1 MTTPRPTIFLS
12 AAEASGDHH
21 AANLICALRE
31 KLPNARFVGATGPE
45 MSAAGCESI
54 IDITKKASMVLGPIA
69 NLAYYHKAVKKIQR
83 AIIDIRPDVHIPV
96 DSPALNWH
104 LAKTS
109 KASGVPVVYYVA
121 PQVWAWAPWR
131 IKKVRR
137 LTDHIA
143 CLLPFEEQY
152 FRSRGVNA
160 TYVGH
165 PLFDGRDP
173 VNPDKLPDLV
183 DAWTTGKFRVA
194 LLPGSRSGEIKAHA
208 LPFAK
213 LSENIRKRWNE
224 ASFTFTAVNAT
235 AAQQIR
241 RAVGKRCDIPI
252 VIGKTPQ
259 VLADSH
265 FAIATSG
272 TVTLNVAHG
281 GVPMV
286 IAYKT
291 SLLSYLT
298 FPLLKHWLFRTKSLS
313 LVNIL
318 AGRQI
323 VPELMPWNGNIK
335 KLTAAAVCAMSDLG
349 YLITTRKKL
358 LELTKPIALPTPH
371 MASQNTAN
379 LIIKILEASKDR
391 HRNNHS

>member
-1 MTTPRPTIFLS
+1 MTTARPTIFLS

-21 AANLICALRE
+21 AANLILALRE
-31 KLPNARFVGATGPE
+31 KLPDARFIGATGPE
-45 MSAAGCESI
+45 MEAAGCESI
-54 IDITKKASMVLGPIA
+54 IDLTKKASMVLGPIA
-69 NLAYYHKAVKKIQR
+69 NLSYYHKAVKKVQR
-83 AIIDIRPDVHIPV
+83 AIKDIRPDIHVPV

-104 LAKTS
+104 LAKAS
-109 KASGVPVVYYVA
+109 KAVGVPVLYYVA

-137 LTDHIA
+137 LADHIA
-143 CLLPFEEQY
+143 CLLPFEQQY

-165 PLFDGRDP
+165 PLFDGREPIDP
-173 VNPDKLPDLV
+173 NDMPDLI

-194 LLPGSRSGEIKAHA
+194 LLPGSRKGEIKAHA
-208 LPFAK
+208 LPLAK
-213 LSENIRKRWNE
+213 LTEDIRKRWNE
-224 ASFTFTAVNAT
+224 ASFTFTAVNER

-241 RAVGKRCDIPI
+241 DAVGEGFGIPI
-252 VIGKTPQ
+252 IVGKTPE

-272 TVTLNVAHG
+272 TVTLNVAYA

-291 SLLSYLT
+291 SRLSYLA
-298 FPLLKHWLFRTKSLS
+298 FPLLKKWLFRTKSLS

-318 AGRQI
+318 AGRKI
-323 VPELMPWNGNIK
+323 VPELMPWNGNIG
-335 KLTAAAVCAMSDLG
+335 KLREATLQAMGDLG
-349 YLITTRKKL
+349 YLTSTRKKL
-358 LELTKPIALPTPH
+358 LELTKPLALPAPH
-371 MASQNTAN
+371 TASQNTAD
-379 LIIKILEASKDR
+379 LIIKIINDSQ
-391 HRNNHS
+391 

>member
-1 MTTPRPTIFLS
+1 MTTASPTIFLS

-21 AANLICALRE
+21 AANLILALRE
-31 KLPNARFVGATGPE
+31 KLPGARFVGATGPE
-45 MSAAGCESI
+45 MAAAGCESI
-54 IDITKKASMVLGPIA
+54 IDLTKKASMVLGPIA
-69 NLAYYHKAVKKIQR
+69 NLSYYHRAVKKIQA
-83 AIIDIRPDVHIPV
+83 AICDIRPDIHVPV

-104 LAKTS
+104 LAKAS
-109 KASGVPVVYYVA
+109 KKAGIPVLYYVA

-137 LTDHIA
+137 LTNHIA

-173 VNPDKLPDLV
+173 IDPNALPDLV

-194 LLPGSRSGEIKAHA
+194 LLPGSRPGEIKVHA
-208 LPFAK
+208 PAFAK
-213 LSENIRKRWNE
+213 VTDDIRERYPD
-224 ASFTFTAVNAT
+224 ASFTFTAVHER
-235 AAQQIR
+235 AAKQIR
-241 RAVGKRCDIPI
+241 AAVGERGDIPI
-252 VIGKTPQ
+252 VVGKTPE

-265 FAIATSG
+265 FALATSG
-272 TVTLNVAHG
+272 TVTLNVAHA

-291 SLLSYLT
+291 SLLSYLM
-298 FPLLKHWLFRTKSLS
+298 FPLLKRTLFRTKSLS

-318 AGRQI
+318 AGRKI
-323 VPELMPWNGNIK
+323 VPELMPWNGNIG
-335 KLTAAAVCAMSDLG
+335 KLRDEALQVMGDLG
-349 YLITTRKKL
+349 YLTTTREKL
-358 LELTKPIALPTPH
+358 LELTKPLALPAPH
-371 MASQNTAN
+371 MASQNTAD
-379 LIIKILEASKDR
+379 LVVKILSNAKK
-391 HRNNHS
+391 

>member
-1 MTTPRPTIFLS
+1 MSIERPTIFLS
-12 AAEASGDHH
+12 AAETSGDHH
-21 AANLICALRE
+21 AANLILALRE
-31 KLPNARFVGATGPE
+31 KLPNARFIGATGPE
-45 MSAAGCESI
+45 MAAAGCESI
-54 IDITKKASMVLGPIA
+54 IDLTKKASMVLGPIA
-69 NLAYYHKAVKKIQR
+69 HLSYYHKAVRKIQA
-83 AIIDIRPDVHIPV
+83 AIKEIKPDIHVPV

-104 LAKTS
+104 LAKAS
-109 KASGVPVVYYVA
+109 KAANVPVLYYVA

-165 PLFDGRDP
+165 PLFDGRPPVDP
-173 VNPDKLPDLV
+173 NALPDLV
-183 DAWTTGKFRVA
+183 EAWTTGKFRVA

-213 LSENIRKRWNE
+213 LTEDIRREWND
-224 ASFTFTAVNAT
+224 ASFTFTAVNET

-241 RAVGKRCDIPI
+241 QAVRGRFDIPI
-252 VIGKTPQ
+252 VVGKTPE
-259 VLADSH
+259 VLAESH

-272 TVTLNVAHG
+272 TVTLNVAHT

-291 SLLSYLT
+291 SWLSYLA
-298 FPLLKHWLFRTKSLS
+298 FPLLKQWLFRTKSLS

-318 AGRQI
+318 AGRKI

-335 KLTAAAVCAMSDLG
+335 KLTDATIQAMGDVG
-349 YLITTRKKL
+349 YLTSTRKKL
-358 LELTKPIALPTPH
+358 LELTKPLALPSPH
-371 MASQNTAN
+371 MASQNTAD
-379 LIIKILEASKDR
+379 LIIKIIADSQK
-391 HRNNHS
+391 

>member
-1 MTTPRPTIFLS
+1 MTTTRPTIFLS

-21 AANLICALRE
+21 AANLIRALRE

-54 IDITKKASMVLGPIA
+54 IDLTKKASMVLGPIA
-69 NLAYYHKAVKKIQR
+69 NLSYYHKAVKKIQR
-83 AIIDIRPDVHIPV
+83 AIKDIRPDIHVPV

-104 LAKTS
+104 LAKAS
-109 KASGVPVVYYVA
+109 KAAGIPVLYYVA

-165 PLFDGRDP
+165 PLFDGRAPIDP
-173 VNPDKLPDLV
+173 NELPDLV

-194 LLPGSRSGEIKAHA
+194 LLPGSRPGEIKAHA
-208 LPFAK
+208 LAFAK
-213 LSENIRKRWNE
+213 LTDDIRKHWND
-224 ASFTFTAVNAT
+224 ASFTFTAVNET
-235 AAQQIR
+235 AARQIR
-241 RAVGKRCDIPI
+241 EAVGERFDIPI
-252 VIGKTPQ
+252 VVGKTPE

-272 TVTLNVAHG
+272 TVTLNVAHT

-291 SLLSYLT
+291 SRLSYMA
-298 FPLLKHWLFRTKSLS
+298 FPMLKRWLFRTKSLS

-318 AGRQI
+318 AGRKI
-323 VPELMPWNGNIK
+323 VPELMPWNGNID
-335 KLTAAAVCAMSDLG
+335 KLRDAAVQAMGDLG
-349 YLITTRKKL
+349 YLTSTRKKL
-358 LELTKPIALPTPH
+358 LELTKPLALPSPH
-371 MASQNTAN
+371 MASQNTAD
-379 LIIKILEASKDR
+379 LIIKIIANSR
-391 HRNNHS
+391 